1 MADIH
6 NLKHVLNRDAKGYIA
21 KLKPDDRDDV
31 QRFIEDLQANGI
43 GAGRIIEYLSRFN
56 GMICVMRI

>member
-21 KLKPDDRDDV
+21 KLKDDV

-43 GAGRIIEYLSRFN
+43 SAGRIIEYLSRFN